1 MPICFEED
9 ALANKNFWNIQRKS
23 HLKNEFYIFIKNWYF
38 QITYHE
44 LESFNGEQQLGRS
57 EFVSD
62 PIFPLSN
69 LLPGRNYSISVQAV
83 SKGVES
89 VERSIFQVW
98 PLKKFSFGCFL
109 SVKINPC
116 IQWSTS
122 DRLTAPFKYLDPV
135 SWNQK
140 VHGVLQTNTT
150 NLIQLCMLCLKPW
163 L

>member
-1 MPICFEED
+1 MSEADELHFSKPFTHQKNSVIYRGTMLNWPLDTENLVRDNWCRCVLKKTLSPKRIFEKFRG
-9 ALANKNFWNIQRKS
+9 NPG
-23 HLKNEFYIFIKNWYF
+23 FYIFIKNWYF

-98 PLKKFSFGCFL
+98 PLKKFSL
-109 SVKINPC
+109 SVKNNP
-116 IQWSTS
+116 
-122 DRLTAPFKYLDPV
+122 LA
-135 SWNQK
+135 
-140 VHGVLQTNTT
+140 
-150 NLIQLCMLCLKPW
+150 
-163 L
+163 